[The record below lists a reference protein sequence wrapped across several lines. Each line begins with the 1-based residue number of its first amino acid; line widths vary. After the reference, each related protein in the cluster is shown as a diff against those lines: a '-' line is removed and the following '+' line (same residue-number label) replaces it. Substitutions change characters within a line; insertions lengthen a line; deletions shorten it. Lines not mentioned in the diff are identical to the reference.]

1 MNEIASRYSGEGS
14 VAIRNNINGQL
25 NNENIDTQSNLQ
37 TKMEEKCNKT
47 LKTQEKEY
55 VESLATPTTGTT
67 AQ

>member
-1 MNEIASRYSGEGS
+1 MNEIASIYSGEGS

-37 TKMEEKCNKT
+37 TKMEESVTNSKNT
-47 LKTQEKEY
+47 RKEY